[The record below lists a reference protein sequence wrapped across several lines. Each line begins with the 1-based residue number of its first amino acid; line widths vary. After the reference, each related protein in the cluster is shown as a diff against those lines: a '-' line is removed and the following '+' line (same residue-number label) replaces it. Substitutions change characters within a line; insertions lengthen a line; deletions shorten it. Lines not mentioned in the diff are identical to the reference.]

1 MNLLSLVST
10 MSVETSISSPVHGE
24 AVLLETGRKSV
35 VKRVAIDAF
44 TAMTA
49 AVTVSPIVATV
60 DK

>member
-1 MNLLSLVST
+1 